1 MFGLAV
7 LGAECLENALPM
19 FHTFKKIIIIIIAS
33 DLYSKVLFVVGF
45 QLVLTDF
52 HSQGFK

>member
-19 FHTFKKIIIIIIAS
+19 FHTFKKKIIIIIAS

-52 HSQGFK
+52 HCQGFK